1 VKPSAPAAEK
11 AAGPQPAAAAA
22 PPEVVPADSKEEE
35 IRRRISSKRSAL
47 ASYLEHAGVM
57 RLEGERLVIRF
68 PTRFAL
74 FKNGL
79 ARSDNRQIVEQAA
92 EEATGHKVTLD
103 VGISDET
110 DPGMETI
117 TQEENRKTR
126 HDVLMSRAMEEPAVR
141 SFMETFRGTVVR
153 IEANDNL

>member
-1 VKPSAPAAEK
+1 
-11 AAGPQPAAAAA
+11 
-22 PPEVVPADSKEEE
+22 VVPADSKEEE

-79 ARSDNRQIVEQAA
+79 ARSDNRQIVEEAA
-92 EEATGHKVTLD
+92 QEATGHHVTLD
-103 VGISDET
+103 VGISEET

-126 HDVLMSRAMEEPAVR
+126 HDALMSRAMEEPAVR

-153 IEANDNL
+153 IEENDNP